1 MTRLYQTF
9 SYDFGRPG
17 EALQAVQN
25 LQFVHDELFLPAQPF
40 DTKPASMMN
49 YIHFSPYF
57 PPNYI
62 HFSRALHEAGARVL
76 GLGDMAY
83 DNLPANLKQW
93 MTEYYKV
100 GDLHNYDE
108 LVRALGYFTHRYGK
122 LHGIDAHNEYW
133 LETEARLRTDFN
145 IEGIR
150 TDNLAQIKLKSEM
163 KKIFTEAGL
172 NVARGR
178 VMHTKEEVKAFVE
191 EVGFP
196 VVAKP
201 NSGVGA
207 ARTYKM
213 TSQADV
219 EAFFDEKPEVDY
231 IFEEFV
237 EGTIF
242 SFDGLVDKNGRLM
255 YWNAMQNERG
265 VMETVNEDTHIYIV
279 TLREIPA
286 DLEEAG
292 RKVIEAFGLKG
303 RFFHFEFFRE
313 HKTNRLIALEVNMR
327 PPGGFTT
334 DMWNYASDIDIY
346 RAWANM
352 VVHGNSELHFERKYH
367 VCFVGRKDK
376 FAYRHSKEVILEKF
390 GQSVAFHGP
399 LDPALSRAMGNYCFL
414 VRHEELDKVL
424 EMQRFI
430 HEFEK

>member
-1 MTRLYQTF
+1 MT
-9 SYDFGRPG
+9 
-17 EALQAVQN
+17 
-25 LQFVHDELFLPAQPF
+25 
-40 DTKPASMMN
+40 N

-76 GLGDMAY
+76 GLGDMPY
-83 DNLPANLKQW
+83 DQLPANLRQW
-93 MTEYYKV
+93 MTEYFKV

-122 LHGIDAHNEYW
+122 LNGIDAHNEYW

-150 TDNLAQIKLKSEM
+150 IDGLSQIKLKSEM
-163 KKIFTEAGL
+163 KKVFMQTGL
-172 NVARGR
+172 KVARGK
-178 VMHTKEEVKAFVE
+178 VMHNKEEVLEFIN
-191 EVGFP
+191 EVGYP

-201 NSGVGA
+201 DTGVGA
-207 ARTYKM
+207 ARTYKIV
-213 TSQADV
+213 SSSDV
-219 EAFFDEKPEVDY
+219 DAFFADKPQSDY

-242 SFDGLVDKNGRLM
+242 SFDGLVDKQGRLI

-265 VMETVNEDTHIYIV
+265 VMETVNEDTHIYIL
-279 TLREIPA
+279 TLRHIPA
-286 DLEEAG
+286 DLEHAG
-292 RKVIEAFGLKG
+292 RKVAEAFGLKG

-313 HKTNRLIALEVNMR
+313 HNTERLVALEVNMR

-334 DMWNYASDIDIY
+334 DMWNFASDIDIY
-346 RAWANM
+346 SIWADM
-352 VVHGNSELHFERKYH
+352 VVHDKFELEFERKYH

-376 FAYRHSKEVILEKF
+376 FRYKHNTEQILEAL
-390 GQSVAFHGP
+390 GSAVVFHGP
-399 LDPALSRAMGNYCFL
+399 LDPALSKAMGNYCYL
-414 VRHEELDKVL
+414 LRHENPDKIL

-430 HEFEK
+430 HEFDK

>member
-1 MTRLYQTF
+1 M
-9 SYDFGRPG
+9 
-17 EALQAVQN
+17 
-25 LQFVHDELFLPAQPF
+25 
-40 DTKPASMMN
+40 KN

-76 GLGDMAY
+76 GLGDMVY
-83 DNLPANLKQW
+83 DNLPANLRQW
-93 MTEYYKV
+93 MTEYFKV

-108 LVRALGYFTHRYGK
+108 LLRALGYFTHRYGK
-122 LHGIDAHNEYW
+122 LYGIDAHNEYW

-150 TDNLAQIKLKSEM
+150 VHNLAQIKLKSEM
-163 KKIFTEAGL
+163 KKVFLSAGL
-172 NVARGR
+172 NVARGK
-178 VMHTKEEVKAFVE
+178 VMHSKAEVMAFIE
-191 EVGFP
+191 EVGYP

-207 ARTYKM
+207 ARTYKIV
-213 TSQADV
+213 SEAGVDEFFADMP
-219 EAFFDEKPEVDY
+219 DVDY

-242 SFDGLVDKNGRLM
+242 SFDGLVDKQGRLM

-265 VMETVNEDTHIYIV
+265 VMETVNEDTHIYIL
-279 TLREIPA
+279 TLRDIPA

-292 RKVIEAFGLKG
+292 RKVAEAFGLKG

-313 HKTNRLIALEVNMR
+313 HNTGRLIALEVNMR

-334 DMWNYASDIDIY
+334 DMWNFASNIDIY
-346 RAWANM
+346 KVWADM
-352 VVHGNSELHFERKYH
+352 VVNDKNEFTFERKFH

-376 FAYRHSKEVILEKF
+376 FKYKHDTEKILETF
-390 GQSVAFHGP
+390 GSSVVFHGP
-399 LDPALSRAMGNYCFL
+399 LDPALARAMGNYCYL
-414 VRHEELDKVL
+414 VRHENPEKVL

-430 HEFEK
+430 HEFEN

>member
-1 MTRLYQTF
+1 M
-9 SYDFGRPG
+9 
-17 EALQAVQN
+17 
-25 LQFVHDELFLPAQPF
+25 
-40 DTKPASMMN
+40 KN

-83 DNLPANLKQW
+83 DNLPGNLKQW
-93 MTEYYKV
+93 MTEYFKV

-122 LHGIDAHNEYW
+122 LFGIDAHNEYW

-145 IEGIR
+145 IDGLKVG
-150 TDNLAQIKLKSEM
+150 DLARIKLKSEM
-163 KKIFTEAGL
+163 KKVFISAGL
-172 NVARGR
+172 AVARGR
-178 VMHTKEEVKAFVE
+178 VMDSKDELLAFID
-191 EVGFP
+191 EVGYP

-207 ARTYKM
+207 ARTYKI
-213 TSQADV
+213 SNIDDV
-219 EAFFDEKPEVDY
+219 DAFFADKPTAEY

-237 EGTIF
+237 EGTIY
-242 SFDGLVDKNGRLM
+242 SFDGLVDKQGRLI
-255 YWNAMQNERG
+255 YWNAMKNERG
-265 VMETVNEDTHIYIV
+265 VMETVNEDTHIYIL
-279 TLREIPA
+279 TLRDIPA
-286 DLEEAG
+286 DLEAAG
-292 RKVIEAFGLKG
+292 RKVAEAFGLKG

-313 HKTNRLIALEVNMR
+313 HTTERLIALEVNMR

-334 DMWNYASDIDIY
+334 DMWNFSSDIDIY
-346 RAWANM
+346 RVWADM
-352 VVHGNSELHFERKYH
+352 VINDQNEFSFERKYH

-376 FAYRHSKEVILEKF
+376 FKYKHNTTEILETF
-390 GQSVAFHGP
+390 GSAVVFHGP
-399 LDPALSRAMGNYCFL
+399 LDPALSRAMGNYCYL
-414 VRHEELDKVL
+414 IRHTDPDKAL

>member
-1 MTRLYQTF
+1 MT
-9 SYDFGRPG
+9 
-17 EALQAVQN
+17 
-25 LQFVHDELFLPAQPF
+25 
-40 DTKPASMMN
+40 N

-76 GLGDMAY
+76 GLGDMPY
-83 DNLPANLKQW
+83 DQLPANLRQW
-93 MTEYYKV
+93 MTEYFKV

-122 LHGIDAHNEYW
+122 LNGIDAHNEYW

-150 TDNLAQIKLKSEM
+150 IDGLSQIKLKSEM
-163 KKIFTEAGL
+163 KKVFMQTGL
-172 NVARGR
+172 KVARGK
-178 VMHTKEEVKAFVE
+178 VMHNKEEVLEFIN
-191 EVGFP
+191 EVGYP

-201 NSGVGA
+201 DTGVGA
-207 ARTYKM
+207 ARTYKIV
-213 TSQADV
+213 SSSDV
-219 EAFFDEKPEVDY
+219 DAFFADKPQSDY

-242 SFDGLVDKNGRLM
+242 SFDGLVDKQGRLI

-265 VMETVNEDTHIYIV
+265 VMETVNEDTHIYIL
-279 TLREIPA
+279 TLRHIPA
-286 DLEEAG
+286 DLEHAG
-292 RKVIEAFGLKG
+292 RMVAEAFGLKG

-313 HKTNRLIALEVNMR
+313 HNTERLVALEVNMR

-334 DMWNYASDIDIY
+334 DMWNFASDIDIY
-346 RAWANM
+346 SIWADM
-352 VVHGNSELHFERKYH
+352 VVHDKFELEFERKYH

-376 FAYRHSKEVILEKF
+376 FRYKHNTEQILEAL
-390 GQSVAFHGP
+390 GSAVVFHGP
-399 LDPALSRAMGNYCFL
+399 LDPALSKAMGNYCYL
-414 VRHEELDKVL
+414 LRHENPDKIL

-430 HEFEK
+430 HEFDK